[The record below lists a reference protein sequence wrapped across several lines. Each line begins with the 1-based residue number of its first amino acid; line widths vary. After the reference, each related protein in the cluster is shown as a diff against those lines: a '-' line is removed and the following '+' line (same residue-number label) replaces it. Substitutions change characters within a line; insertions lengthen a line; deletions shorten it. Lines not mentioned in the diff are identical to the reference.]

1 MYAGLI
7 SSLAENAKQI
17 YPDRVPVICLE
28 SDACNLLVRSEG
40 NVTVAIHK
48 SSLRPPT
55 GFVSKSST
63 TQTMEKSIDSHLDD
77 IILFL
82 SPLCVFIPFAI
93 LLECLNM
100 ASLEYYVA
108 ISKD

>member
-1 MYAGLI
+1 MEKSLDSHLDDIMSEHGVIGVLCSDQQGLALSAKGTANPMYAGLI

-48 SSLRPPT
+48 VPS
-55 GFVSKSST
+55 
-63 TQTMEKSIDSHLDD
+63 
-77 IILFL
+77 
-82 SPLCVFIPFAI
+82 
-93 LLECLNM
+93 
-100 ASLEYYVA
+100 
-108 ISKD
+108 